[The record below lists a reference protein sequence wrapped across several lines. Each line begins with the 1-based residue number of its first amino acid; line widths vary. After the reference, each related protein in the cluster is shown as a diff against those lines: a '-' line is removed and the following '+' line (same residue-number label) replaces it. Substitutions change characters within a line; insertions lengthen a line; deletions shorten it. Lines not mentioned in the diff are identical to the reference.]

1 MDSFNFDQNSTLPGF
16 ENSLSGTVKWFN
28 IKSGFGFITPSD
40 GSDDIFVHRSSII
53 DEGIRDLN
61 DGEKVTYKVVLEDG
75 KNKAANVHVEAS
87 ADGQPPQKPRK
98 WPEGVTVSEGKQIG
112 QVKWFDVTK
121 GFGFLTPLN
130 GGEDVFVHK
139 SSVSGSSRSGK
150 TLMEGEEVEF
160 SIENDDNDKPKA
172 VGVTGP
178 NGEAVQG
185 VPQRRYGGAR
195 SRGPRRNNSEE

>member
-1 MDSFNFDQNSTLPGF
+1 MSGEKVT
-16 ENSLSGTVKWFN
+16 GTVKWFN

-98 WPEGVTVSEGKQIG
+98 VSK
-112 QVKWFDVTK
+112 
-121 GFGFLTPLN
+121 
-130 GGEDVFVHK
+130 
-139 SSVSGSSRSGK
+139 
-150 TLMEGEEVEF
+150 
-160 SIENDDNDKPKA
+160 
-172 VGVTGP
+172 
-178 NGEAVQG
+178 
-185 VPQRRYGGAR
+185 
-195 SRGPRRNNSEE
+195 